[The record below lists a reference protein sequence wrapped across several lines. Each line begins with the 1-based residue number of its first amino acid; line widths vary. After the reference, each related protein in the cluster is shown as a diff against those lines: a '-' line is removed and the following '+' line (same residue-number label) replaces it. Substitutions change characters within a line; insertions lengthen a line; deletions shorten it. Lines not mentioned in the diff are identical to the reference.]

1 MTTKGGVKPPVVRLK
16 RAPEPSA
23 VFHPL
28 SPSLGA
34 GVKAKAFWIGTSA
47 KQAMTTGMSKNV
59 QSTSDVL
66 NRAVS

>member
-1 MTTKGGVKPPVVRLK
+1 MTTNGGVKPPVVRLK

-28 SPSLGA
+28 EPSLGA

-47 KQAMTTGMSKNV
+47 KAGEDDRDGEERLEHK
-59 QSTSDVL
+59 
-66 NRAVS
+66 